1 MAMSFYNKDQR
12 IFYINDIISN
22 ETLGEISQ
30 ALIEIL
36 FEDSARVQL
45 EKQFAPTPIS
55 IFINS
60 DGGDLGE
67 TMGFIHLLDMQLA
80 EVDTFCLGYAYS
92 GAFKIFL
99 AGDNRYITPT
109 TSLMYHALSTNLPE
123 LKFGDLGN
131 SIDRLTVLQ
140 NQIEEYVLERTKIP
154 KEYLE
159 KVRNEKIDWFIDF
172 KDAIEL
178 GIATDVIDGNDAKD
192 GESENENENDKDFER
207 AMCGRSRK

>member
-1 MAMSFYNKDQR
+1 MAISFYNKDQR
-12 IFYINDIISN
+12 IFYINDVISN

-36 FEDSARVQL
+36 FEDSARAQL
-45 EKQFAPTPIS
+45 EKQFVPTPIS

-109 TSLMYHALSTNLPE
+109 TSLMYHTLSTSLPE

-131 SIDRLTVLQ
+131 SVDRLTVLQ
-140 NQIEEYVLERTKIP
+140 NQIEEYVLKRTKIP
-154 KEYLE
+154 KERLE

-178 GIATDVIDGNDAKD
+178 GIATDVVDGNDTED
-192 GESENENENDKDFER
+192 GKNEESEDDKDFEK

>member
-12 IFYINDIISN
+12 IFYINDTISN

-36 FEDSARVQL
+36 FDDSARVQL

-60 DGGDLGE
+60 CGGDLEE

-109 TSLMYHALSTNLPE
+109 TSLMYHTLSTRLPE

-140 NQIEEYVLERTKIP
+140 NQIEDYVLKRTKIP
-154 KEYLE
+154 KERLE

-178 GIATDVIDGNDAKD
+178 GIATDVVDGNDAED
-192 GESENENENDKDFER
+192 GESEEDENDKDFEK